1 MQRNTSGVAQ
11 ENVELVRAAMFPEGV
26 DLVSLTATGELV
38 NHLNREALTP
48 DMEVAFATPA
58 AGFTEYRGL
67 EGFLEGWADWMMP
80 WARYEVDLEQLVDG
94 GDRVVA
100 LVMMRGQTVHDRVR
114 IEQPG
119 AAVFT
124 VRDGKITRV
133 EFHLDQ
139 REALAAVGLSGAL

>member
-1 MQRNTSGVAQ
+1 VSQ
-11 ENVELVRAAMFPEGV
+11 ENVDLVRAVMFPTGV
-26 DLVSLTATGELV
+26 DLVALTRSGELV
-38 NHLNREALTP
+38 DHLDLDGLTP
-48 DMEVAFATPA
+48 DMEVAFATPS

-80 WARYEVDLEQLVDG
+80 WATYEIDLEDLLDA

-100 LVMMRGQTVHDRVR
+100 LVMLRGQTAHDRVR

-124 VRDGKITRV
+124 IRDGKIARV

-139 REALAAVGLSGAL
+139 REALEGAGLIGEL

>member
-1 MQRNTSGVAQ
+1 MSQQS
-11 ENVELVRAAMFPEGV
+11 VELIRASMFPVGV
-26 DLVSLTATGELV
+26 DLVTLTRTGELM
-38 NHLNREALTP
+38 NHLNREAVTP
-48 DMEVAFATPA
+48 DTEVAFATPA

-80 WARYEVDLEQLVDG
+80 WASYEVDLEELVDG
-94 GDRVVA
+94 GERVLA
-100 LVMMRGQTVHDRVR
+100 LVTLRGQTAHDRVR

-133 EFHLDQ
+133 EFHLDR
-139 REALAAVGLSGAL
+139 REALAAAGLAE